1 MAQVVEKLETMAT
14 PRIKLR
20 SRNYLLYL
28 IVLMGLVAVMDQYI
42 SSIKTTALPYI
53 LEEYNVT
60 PGVFSRWEGIYL
72 IFTFFIF
79 LLNGLNDIIGRKWSI
94 FVLIVTMGIT
104 SLGMV
109 VFSSSFH
116 SFMVMYTLA
125 TFATVSNMWTMPV
138 SEESPAEKRAKYVSI
153 AYIIGLIPL
162 QAILPPLL
170 INRFGL
176 DWKWM
181 YGIMFFFM
189 IPLLVMWTRMKETRR
204 YEIIKE
210 EREAGT
216 RKKHLFGLGVITKK
230 DIKYIII
237 AASIWLSWLTYQFFY
252 SWAGY
257 YFMEK
262 NGYTLQ
268 QWSFVLLGA
277 LIFAIGGGYLAGYIM
292 DRIGRKPTLI
302 IGCVGLAIDLVVL
315 GFASG
320 WVLPVTGV
328 LLGFFTSF
336 TYTWIV
342 VYVPEVFPTERR
354 GACMGWTTTA
364 ARISYVLGPI
374 LVGIFLDLF
383 PDMHW
388 FWVVAA
394 GFILLPIALV
404 LFFNPAETNN
414 QELEEIEVARS

>member
-1 MAQVVEKLETMAT
+1 MAEAVNKMKSKA
-14 PRIKLR
+14 KLR
-20 SRNYLLYL
+20 VKLPGRNYILYL

-42 SSIKTTALPYI
+42 SAIKMTALPYI
-53 LEEYNVT
+53 IEEYGIT
-60 PGVFSRWEGIYL
+60 ESQFSFTEGFYFIL
-72 IFTFFIF
+72 TFFIF
-79 LLNGLNDIIGRKWSI
+79 LLNGLNDMIGRKWSI
-94 FVLIVTMGIT
+94 FILVVMMGVTSFGIVL
-104 SLGMV
+104 
-109 VFSSSFH
+109 FSGTFH
-116 SFMVMYTLA
+116 GFMVMYTLA

-162 QAILPPLL
+162 QAILPPIL
-170 INRFGL
+170 INTLGL

-181 YGIMFFFM
+181 YGVMFIFM
-189 IPLLVMWTRMKETRR
+189 IPILIMWTRMKETSRF
-204 YEIIKE
+204 ELIKK
-210 EREAGT
+210 ERKEGT
-216 RKKHLFGLGVITKK
+216 RKAHWFGLGAITKK
-230 DIKYIII
+230 DIRYIII

-302 IGCVGLAIDLVVL
+302 LGCVGLAIDLVVL
-315 GFASG
+315 GWASG
-320 WVLPVTGV
+320 WVLPITGV

-354 GACMGWTTTA
+354 GACMGWTTTV

-374 LVGIFLDLF
+374 LVGVFLKLF
-383 PDMHW
+383 PDMRW

-394 GFILLPIALV
+394 GIILLPIALV
-404 LFFNPAETNN
+404 LFFNPSETNN
-414 QELEEIEVARS
+414 QELEEIEVERV